1 MIWKTY
7 NELIVHDVSAVLTM
21 SIVWSHLVSIELSYL
36 LKWMRNWTD
45 GFLSLSLL
53 IICRCISIFC
63 WLMCYWEKDS
73 SSIRI
78 DIHCVAK
85 KTPKNITCFPT
96 CINNIWEME
105 KLLRFLMK
113 KVFRRKKNRC
123 WMVGMVFFLFIYVK
137 HFCFLLIFVIIF
149 NMNLKKKK
157 HL

>member
-45 GFLSLSLL
+45 SCSFLSLSLL

-63 WLMCYWEKDS
+63 WLVCYWEKDS

-85 KTPKNITCFPT
+85 KTKKNITCFPT

-113 KVFRRKKNRC
+113 KVFWRKKNRC
-123 WMVGMVFFLFIYVK
+123 WMVGRFF
-137 HFCFLLIFVIIF
+137 FCWSMLNIFVFSSSLLLFLVWI
-149 NMNLKKKK
+149 
-157 HL
+157 

>member
-1 MIWKTY
+1 MLIDLENLQW
-7 NELIVHDVSAVLTM
+7 IVHDVSAVLTM

-45 GFLSLSLL
+45 SCSFLSLPLL

-63 WLMCYWEKDS
+63 WLVCYWEKDS

-85 KTPKNITCFPT
+85 KTNKNITCFPT

-123 WMVGMVFFLFIYVK
+123 WMVGRFF
-137 HFCFLLIFVIIF
+137 FCWSMLNIFVFSSSLLLFLIWI
-149 NMNLKKKK
+149 
-157 HL
+157 